1 MKFEVQMSLALYGS
15 VNIHF
20 VMNGNIYVGYNRG
33 DLADAGWFCLLI
45 GVRHS

>member
-1 MKFEVQMSLALYGS
+1 MNFEVRMAMALYGS

-20 VMNGNIYVGYNRG
+20 IMNGSIYVGYNRG
-33 DLADAGWFCLLI
+33 DLTEGGWFCLLI